1 MSTNVR
7 RKILVKH
14 GFTSIIHVFPRAMR
28 QQKRPFLR
36 LQKLLS
42 LNQVDSLQIYHI
54 LDNNDSVG
62 KVESRGFLNL
72 EPPNH
77 VLQRVKKRFMH
88 TLLVANSRHFP
99 EEETR
104 NRRQIERELIGH
116 DPRYAR
122 NPLKKLT
129 VLSSEFKL

>member
-7 RKILVKH
+7 WKFLVKH
-14 GFTSIIHVFPRAMR
+14 GFTSIIHVFSGAVRK
-28 QQKRPFLR
+28 QERPLLR

-42 LNQVDSLQIYHI
+42 PHQVDSLQIYHI

-72 EPPNH
+72 KPLYH
-77 VLQRVKKRFMH
+77 ILQRVKKRLMH
-88 TLLVANSRHFP
+88 AFLVANSRHFP

-116 DPRYAR
+116 DP
-122 NPLKKLT
+122 T
-129 VLSSEFKL
+129 

>member
-14 GFTSIIHVFPRAMR
+14 GFTSIVHVFPAAMR
-28 QQKRPFLR
+28 QQKRPLLR

-42 LNQVDSLQIYHI
+42 PHQVNSLQIYHI
-54 LDNNDSVG
+54 LDNNDSIG
-62 KVESRGFLNL
+62 KVEPCGFLNL

-88 TLLVANSRHFP
+88 ALLVANSRDFP

-116 DPRYAR
+116 DPRLCR
-122 NPLKKLT
+122 THLKN
-129 VLSSEFKL
+129 